1 LRLLVILRRTG
12 MRLTIITSFMVAAA
26 LFASTAKA
34 ELSEKTR
41 ASIDQIT
48 GAKGAYT
55 AEEDVH
61 RVSFP
66 RSDLKVTI
74 ESRPA
79 HPFMGF
85 GSWAAFTPARGGTM
99 VMGDI
104 VLLEDEVSP
113 AISAALDNGLQVT
126 ALHNH
131 FFFESPRVM
140 YMHIGGHGDADKL
153 ATAVRKVLDAQRTVR
168 TASAEPARAFAGPPV
183 PTENTITTEVIDGIL
198 GTRGEMNNGMYKAT
212 IGRNATHHG
221 TKVGKQ
227 MGVNTWAAFAGTD
240 AMASVDGDFAMTE
253 DELQGVL
260 KALRKAGIHVVA
272 IHNHMTHEQ
281 PRYVFLHYWGKGPAA
296 ELARGV
302 RSAMN
307 TQKR

>member
-1 LRLLVILRRTG
+1 MKHILR
-12 MRLTIITSFMVAAA
+12 VAAIS
-26 LFASTAKA
+26 ASLLPNITHA
-34 ELSEKTR
+34 EITEKTR

-48 GAKGAYT
+48 GTKGAYT

-74 ESRPA
+74 EGRPA

-85 GSWAAFTPARGGTM
+85 GSWAAFTPGHGGTM

-104 VLLEDEVSP
+104 VLLEDEVSLSM
-113 AISAALDNGLQVT
+113 SAALDNGLEVT

-140 YMHIGGHGDADKL
+140 YMHIGGSGDPAKL
-153 ATAVRKVLDAQRTVR
+153 ATAVRKVIDAQRAVR
-168 TASAEPARAFAGPPV
+168 TASAEPARAFAGKPV
-183 PTENTITTEVIDGIL
+183 PTDNKISAAPIDEIL
-198 GTRGEMNNGMYKAT
+198 GSKGEMNNGMYKVT
-212 IGRNATHHG
+212 IGRTAVHHG
-221 TKVGKQ
+221 AKIGKQ

-240 AMASVDGDFAMTE
+240 EMASVDGDFAMTE

-260 KALRKAGIHVVA
+260 KALRKSGIHIVA
-272 IHNHMTHEQ
+272 IHNHMTHEEPQ
-281 PRYVFLHYWGKGPAA
+281 YVFLHYWSKGPAQ
-296 ELARGV
+296 ELARAV
-302 RSAMN
+302 RAALD
-307 TQKR
+307 TQKK

>member
-1 LRLLVILRRTG
+1 MKMFFLMASFFVIPA
-12 MRLTIITSFMVAAA
+12 VAQLNESTRSAIDAA
-26 LFASTAKA
+26 
-34 ELSEKTR
+34 
-41 ASIDQIT
+41 T

-55 AEEDVH
+55 AEENVH

-66 RSDLKVTI
+66 RADLKISI
-74 ESRPA
+74 EDRAA

-85 GSWAAFTPARGGTM
+85 ASWAAFTPGHGGTM

-113 AISAALDNGLQVT
+113 AMSAALDNGLEVT

-131 FFFESPRVM
+131 FFFEAPRVM
-140 YMHIGGHGDADKL
+140 YMHIGGSGDAAKL
-153 ATAVRKVLDAQRTVR
+153 AAAVKKVIDAQRAVR
-168 TASAEPARAFAGPPV
+168 TASPQPGRAFPGQPVPATNQITAEP
-183 PTENTITTEVIDGIL
+183 IDKIL
-198 GTRGEMNNGMYKAT
+198 GVKGESNNGMYKAT
-212 IGRNATHHG
+212 IGRSATHHG
-221 TKVGKQ
+221 TKVGKT

-240 AMASVDGDFAMTE
+240 QLASVDGDFAMTE

-260 KALRKAGIHVVA
+260 KALRKNGIHIVA

-302 RSAMN
+302 RAALDS
-307 TQKR
+307 QKK

>member
-1 LRLLVILRRTG
+1 MKRQKEIMRTTTIQVIL
-12 MRLTIITSFMVAAA
+12 AAVLLGTNA
-26 LFASTAKA
+26 QA
-34 ELSEKTR
+34 ELAEKTR
-41 ASIDQIT
+41 ASIDELT
-48 GAKGAYT
+48 GTKGTYT

-74 ESRPA
+74 EGRPA

-85 GSWAAFTPARGGTM
+85 GSWAAFTPGHGGTM

-104 VLLEDEVSP
+104 VLVEDEVSP
-113 AISAALDNGLQVT
+113 AMSAALDSGLEVT

-140 YMHIGGHGDADKL
+140 YMHIGGSGDAAKL
-153 ATAVRKVLDAQRTVR
+153 ATAVKKVIDAQRAVR
-168 TASAEPARAFAGPPV
+168 AASAEPARAFSGKPV
-183 PTENTITTEVIDGIL
+183 PSENKISALAIDQIL
-198 GTRGEMNNGMYKAT
+198 GTKGEINNGMYKAT
-212 IGRNATHHG
+212 IGRSATHHG
-221 TKVGKQ
+221 AKVGKQ
-227 MGVNTWAAFAGTD
+227 MGVNTWAAFAGSD
-240 AMASVDGDFAMTE
+240 EMASVDGDFAMTE

-260 KALRKAGIHVVA
+260 KALRKHGIHIVA

-281 PRYVFLHYWGKGPAA
+281 PRFVFLHYWGKRPAQD
-296 ELARGV
+296 LARAV
-302 RSAMN
+302 RSALD

>member
-1 LRLLVILRRTG
+1 MRTASTPFVIAFALL
-12 MRLTIITSFMVAAA
+12 
-26 LFASTAKA
+26 ASTAQA
-34 ELSEKTR
+34 ELSEKIR
-41 ASIDQIT
+41 ASIDQVT

-85 GSWAAFTPARGGTM
+85 GSWAAFTPAKGGTM

-113 AISAALDNGLQVT
+113 AMSAALDNGLEVT

-131 FFFESPRVM
+131 FFYEAPRVM
-140 YMHIGGHGDADKL
+140 YMHIGGHGDGDKL
-153 ATAVRKVLDAQRTVR
+153 ATAVRKVIDAQRAVR
-168 TASAEPARAFAGPPV
+168 TASVEPARAFAGKPV
-183 PTENTITTEVIDGIL
+183 PTENKINAGAIDQIL
-198 GTRGEMNNGMYKAT
+198 GAKGEMNDGMYKAT
-212 IGRNATHHG
+212 IGRTATHHG

-240 AMASVDGDFAMTE
+240 EIASVDGDFAMTE

-260 KALRKAGIHVVA
+260 KALRKAGIHIVA

-281 PRYVFLHYWGKGPAA
+281 PRYVFLHYWGKGPAQ

-302 RSAMN
+302 RSALD
-307 TQKR
+307 TQK

>member
-1 LRLLVILRRTG
+1 
-12 MRLTIITSFMVAAA
+12 MKTIIPHVLITA
-26 LFASTAKA
+26 LVLGTNVRA
-34 ELSEKTR
+34 ELAEKTR
-41 ASIDQIT
+41 TSIDQLT
-48 GAKGAYT
+48 GAKGVYT

-66 RSDLKVTI
+66 RTDLKVTI
-74 ESRPA
+74 EGRPA

-85 GSWAAFTPARGGTM
+85 GSWAAFTPGHGGTM

-113 AISAALDNGLQVT
+113 AMSAALDNGLEVT

-131 FFFESPRVM
+131 FFYESPRVM
-140 YMHIGGHGDADKL
+140 YMHIGGSGDSNKL
-153 ATAVRKVLDAQRTVR
+153 ASAVKKVIDAQRSVR
-168 TASAEPARAFAGPPV
+168 TASAEPAPSFPGAKV
-183 PTENTITTEVIDGIL
+183 PTENKITSSPLDQIL
-198 GTRGEMNNGMYKAT
+198 GTKGEMNNGMYKAT
-212 IGRNATHHG
+212 IGRSAKHHG
-221 TKVGKQ
+221 AKIGKQ

-240 AMASVDGDFAMTE
+240 EMASVDGDFAMTE

-260 KALRKAGIHVVA
+260 KALRKSGIHVVA
-272 IHNHMTHEQ
+272 IHNHMTHEEPQ
-281 PRYVFLHYWGKGPAA
+281 YVFLHYWGKGPAQ

-302 RSAMN
+302 RSALD

>member
-1 LRLLVILRRTG
+1 MKHILR
-12 MRLTIITSFMVAAA
+12 VAAISA
-26 LFASTAKA
+26 SLFTNITHA
-34 ELSEKTR
+34 EITEKTR

-48 GAKGAYT
+48 GTKGAYT

-74 ESRPA
+74 EGRPA

-85 GSWAAFTPARGGTM
+85 GSWAAFTPGHGGTM

-113 AISAALDNGLQVT
+113 SMSAALDNGLEVT

-140 YMHIGGHGDADKL
+140 YMHIGGSGDPAKL
-153 ATAVRKVLDAQRTVR
+153 ATAVRKVIDAQRAVR
-168 TASAEPARAFAGPPV
+168 TASAEPARAFAGKPV
-183 PTENTITTEVIDGIL
+183 PTDNKISAAPIDEIL
-198 GTRGEMNNGMYKAT
+198 GSKGEMNNGMYKVT
-212 IGRNATHHG
+212 IGRTAVHHG
-221 TKVGKQ
+221 AKIGKQ

-240 AMASVDGDFAMTE
+240 EMASVDGDFAMTE

-260 KALRKAGIHVVA
+260 KALRKSGIHIVA
-272 IHNHMTHEQ
+272 IHNHMTHEEPQ
-281 PRYVFLHYWGKGPAA
+281 YVFLHYWGKGPAQ
-296 ELARGV
+296 ELAGAV
-302 RSAMN
+302 RAALD
-307 TQKR
+307 TQKK

>member
-1 LRLLVILRRTG
+1 MKHILR
-12 MRLTIITSFMVAAA
+12 VAAISA
-26 LFASTAKA
+26 SLFTNITHA
-34 ELSEKTR
+34 EITEKTR
-41 ASIDQIT
+41 ATIDEIT
-48 GAKGAYT
+48 GTKGAYT

-74 ESRPA
+74 EGRPA

-85 GSWAAFTPARGGTM
+85 GSWAAFTPGHGGTM

-113 AISAALDNGLQVT
+113 SMSAALDNGLEVT

-140 YMHIGGHGDADKL
+140 YMHIGGSGDPAKL
-153 ATAVRKVLDAQRTVR
+153 ATAVRKVIDAQRAVR
-168 TASAEPARAFAGPPV
+168 TASAEPARAFAGKPV
-183 PTENTITTEVIDGIL
+183 PTDNKISAAPIDEIL
-198 GTRGEMNNGMYKAT
+198 GSKGEMNNGMYKVT
-212 IGRNATHHG
+212 IGRTAVHHG
-221 TKVGKQ
+221 AKIGKQ

-240 AMASVDGDFAMTE
+240 EMASVDGDFAMTE

-260 KALRKAGIHVVA
+260 KALRKSGIHIVA
-272 IHNHMTHEQ
+272 IHNHMTHEEPQ
-281 PRYVFLHYWGKGPAA
+281 YVFLHYWGKGPAQ
-296 ELARGV
+296 ELAGAV
-302 RSAMN
+302 RAALD
-307 TQKR
+307 TQKK